1 MLDNYMVSLVISL
14 KNKSFKRSA
23 LVFGLLMIT
32 SLLFLINSS
41 QPIQGSEFI
50 SSSSDMETF
59 VVKDLV
65 NGNTY
70 EFSVTEDAIFDDYD
84 IGFAIYTHENFRD
97 KNKVLTQDDP
107 GDGFE
112 AANYTAIADGDVYL
126 GVWLNDN
133 EYGFVDITVTEQGT
147 SNEMTIEDYYQSIW
161 SSMRW
166 VWIMLGSIVG
176 FAIIFGIIIFTV
188 IIKAASKHAVKVK
201 DALAKGIA
209 LPRHGRKKN
218 KCPFCSVKLPPESMV
233 TCPYCGAPITE

>member
-1 MLDNYMVSLVISL
+1 MVSLVISL
-14 KNKSFKRSA
+14 KNKSFKRRA

-32 SLLFLINSS
+32 SLLFLTDSS

-59 VVKDLV
+59 VVKDLE
-65 NGNTY
+65 NGKTY
-70 EFSVTEDAIFDDYD
+70 EFLITEDAMFEDYD

-112 AANYTAIADGDVYL
+112 AANYTATADGDVYL

-147 SNEMTIEDYYQSIW
+147 SNTMTIEDHFPSIW
-161 SSMRW
+161 VSLRW
-166 VWIMLGSIVG
+166 VWIMLGCIIG
-176 FAIIFGIIIFTV
+176 FALIFIILIIAFVVRAT
-188 IIKAASKHAVKVK
+188 KKHAWKVK

-218 KCPFCSVKLPPESMV
+218 KCPFCNVKLPPESMV

>member
-1 MLDNYMVSLVISL
+1 
-14 KNKSFKRSA
+14 
-23 LVFGLLMIT
+23 FGLLMIT
-32 SLLFLINSS
+32 SLLFLTDSS

-70 EFSVTEDAIFDDYD
+70 EFSVTEDAMFDDYD

-112 AANYTAIADGDVYL
+112 AANYTATADGDVYL

-147 SNEMTIEDYYQSIW
+147 SNAMTIEDHFPSIW
-161 SSMRW
+161 VSLRW
-166 VWIMLGSIVG
+166 VWIMLGCIIG
-176 FAIIFGIIIFTV
+176 FALIFIILIIAFVVRAT
-188 IIKAASKHAVKVK
+188 KKHAWKVK
-201 DALAKGIA
+201 DALVKGIA

-218 KCPFCSVKLPPESMV
+218 KCPFCNVKLPPESMV